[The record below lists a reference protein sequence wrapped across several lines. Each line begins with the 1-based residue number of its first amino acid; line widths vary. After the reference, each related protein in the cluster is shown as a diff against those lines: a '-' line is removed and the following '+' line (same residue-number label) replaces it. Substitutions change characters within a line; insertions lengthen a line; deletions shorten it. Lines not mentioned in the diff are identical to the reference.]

1 MKIFMDVTGLLAKHT
16 DNLIG
21 EICNYIK
28 HGKLLQT
35 AVLLLAAQERI
46 RGGCS
51 CKINGNSNQD
61 GFGDIIKYISEHT
74 SAIKL
79 DVDGKEQAQLKE
91 NYISSILWLVQ
102 AISRTGKALGQCIGR
117 HSKFHHVPRADV
129 LEHVSSILKSYKF
142 SPTGEGINIGSL
154 NLSRYKFPLP
164 SGIIPDELGNTVAI
178 KDSTHMHAGKE
189 MAVDRE
195 LPRGLD
201 LKYKRRS
208 FFPYWRSA
216 LAFGFPV
223 KVYPSYSYDDKYHRH
238 LEPFMFKSASRE
250 EGSSPAPNH
259 DIDLSAIT
267 RQPTSNY
274 QSKRQFGTGASI
286 SNYQPKRLFGT
297 AALALLKVLKNA

>member
-1 MKIFMDVTGLLAKHT
+1 MFHDFLQKIFMDVTGLLAKHT

-117 HSKFHHVPRADV
+117 HSKVPDVVGCIYSLCVFSEHFFFVIHSILCPFFSSNQQFHHVPRADV

-154 NLSRYKFPLP
+154 NLY
-164 SGIIPDELGNTVAI
+164 V
-178 KDSTHMHAGKE
+178 
-189 MAVDRE
+189 
-195 LPRGLD
+195 
-201 LKYKRRS
+201 
-208 FFPYWRSA
+208 
-216 LAFGFPV
+216 
-223 KVYPSYSYDDKYHRH
+223 
-238 LEPFMFKSASRE
+238 
-250 EGSSPAPNH
+250 SS
-259 DIDLSAIT
+259 
-267 RQPTSNY
+267 
-274 QSKRQFGTGASI
+274 
-286 SNYQPKRLFGT
+286 
-297 AALALLKVLKNA
+297 